1 MKKDFSIV
9 SFLLGRPY
17 FIFSFLTLFLFLGAV
32 GYNKID
38 RKLFPDSNYPTVAVV
53 VVQPGASAKSIAT
66 NVSIPIEEEL
76 YTLDKIRRVYSTT
89 IDEVSVINA
98 EFEYSKNID
107 AATSDASNALD
118 KIRSKLPSSILAPQ
132 IIKITAATAPIVTY
146 AISSKDNTIALEDI
160 RQLAATNIKHAI
172 IRLEGIAGVDVFGGY
187 EKEIEVIVDKDKL
200 DRYNLDIAT
209 VVAKLKANDN
219 DFAIG
224 FITNEKSRYLLKSKG
239 KKDTIAKLKSIS
251 ITKDIELKDIAKVY
265 FGHYDNSAEYYGNSH
280 HSIALA
286 VQRAENADVI
296 KSIDL
301 VQKEIDKLK
310 QKYKNLEFTITDTQK
325 DTIVQSTD
333 NMFESLRDAIVMST
347 IVVFF
352 FLASFRQVLVVLVT
366 IPLVYAT
373 TVALMWIIG
382 VEFNVVTLTA
392 IILALGLLLDD
403 AVVVMEN
410 IERHYRELHDEIHKA
425 VYEGTKEI
433 MFADLSGTITTMI
446 ALSPMLFVGGYPQT
460 IFQPL
465 VGTLLLALA
474 ASYAISITA
483 VPLISLKVLTIKSPF
498 ILKSE
503 ALFER
508 FVGGFSSS
516 IANFFASAVSLAV
529 KRKSVA
535 FAYIA
540 VLIFLFVTSV
550 KGVMPT
556 VGQELMPPMDTGGTK
571 ISITVDPNLPIEAS
585 KKVVQEAN
593 KIIREE
599 GELLYLSSAIGS
611 EAGVM
616 SIGSGSGIDHISI
629 TATYVDRYHRDE
641 TIWQIEKRLR
651 ERLNRIKNVSS
662 VDVVDYGATA
672 LASLR
677 ANIDVT
683 LYSDDLKNLQ
693 KAGDMVAEAMQNTG
707 GVVSVSKTW
716 QNNKKVYEFEIDEK
730 KAAFY
735 GLSNEDISKQLQT
748 FVRGAKAASFYLQNS
763 TDFGIRVW
771 VDEAKRD
778 NIERLKSYLL
788 STKKGKVPLS
798 DVINLKSI
806 NEPSLI
812 TREGL
817 QYTLNVYGFREK
829 AAISHIMSN
838 FEEAFKGKVLPQG
851 VEMEQTGDI
860 KQFKSA
866 AGRMIGAI
874 GFAVVLILFTLIAL
888 FNSVKI
894 SLMIILSIPLTIIGA
909 AWMMLLMHYHTSM
922 PAMMGFIL
930 LSGIIVNN
938 AILLIHFAIE
948 KMQAGLS
955 KTEAMIES
963 IKIRTRPVL
972 MTAFATSAGMLPVA
986 LGSAIGLERL
996 APLGAVAIGGLIV
1009 GTFLTLLFIP
1019 LVFIWS
1025 MKKDDVEELKE
1036 EEVLTIS

>member
-1 MKKDFSIV
+1 MKKDFSV
-9 SFLLGRPY
+9 VDFLLKRPY

-38 RKLFPDSNYPTVAVV
+38 RKLFPDSNYPTIAVV
-53 VVQPGASAKSIAT
+53 VVQPGASAKSMASNIA
-66 NVSIPIEEEL
+66 IPVEEEL
-76 YTLDKIRRVYSTT
+76 YTLDKVRRVFSTT
-89 IDEVSVINA
+89 IDEVSVISA
-98 EFEYSKNID
+98 EFDYAKDID
-107 AATSDASNALD
+107 TATSDVSNALD
-118 KIRSKLPSSILAPQ
+118 KIKSKLPSSILAPQ
-132 IIKITAATAPIVTY
+132 IIKITSATAPIITY
-146 AISSKDNTIALEDI
+146 AISSKDGKIPLEDI
-160 RQLAATNIKHAI
+160 RQLAKTKIKHDL

-187 EKEIEVIVDKDKL
+187 EKEIEIIVDKDKL
-200 DRYNLDIAT
+200 DKYNLNLAT
-209 VVAKLKANDN
+209 IVAKIKANDN

-224 FITNEKSRYLLKSKG
+224 FITSKNSRYLLKSKG
-239 KKDTIAKLKSIS
+239 KKDTISKLKSIS
-251 ITKDIELKDIAKVY
+251 ITKDIKLGDIAKVY
-265 FGHYDNSAEYYGNSH
+265 FGHYENSAEYYGNSK

-286 VQRAENADVI
+286 IQRAEDADVV
-296 KSIDL
+296 KSIDK

-325 DTIVQSTD
+325 DTIVQSTT

-366 IPLVYAT
+366 IPLVYAST
-373 TVALMWIIG
+373 LALMWVIG

-410 IERHYRELHDEIHKA
+410 IERHYRELNDEIHKA

-474 ASYAISITA
+474 ASYTISITA
-483 VPLISLKVLTIKSPF
+483 VPLLSLKILTIKSPI

-503 ALFER
+503 ALFEK
-508 FVGGFSSS
+508 FVGGFSEA
-516 IANFFASAVSLAV
+516 IANFFANALSLAIR
-529 KRKSVA
+529 KKSVA
-535 FAYIA
+535 FAYIL

-550 KGVMPT
+550 KGLMPI
-556 VGQELMPPMDTGGTK
+556 VGQELMPPMDTGGVK
-571 ISITVDPNLPIEAS
+571 ISITVDPNLPIEES
-585 KKVVQEAN
+585 KKIVQEAN
-593 KIIREE
+593 KIIKEQ
-599 GELLYLSSAIGS
+599 GKLLYLSSAIGS

-629 TATYVDRYHRDE
+629 TATYVDRYHRKE
-641 TIWQIEKRLR
+641 SIWEIERRLR
-651 ERLNRIKNVSS
+651 EKLNKIKNVNT

-683 LYSDDLKNLQ
+683 LYSDDLSKLP
-693 KAGDMVAEAMQNTG
+693 KAGDIVADAMKKTG
-707 GVVSVSKTW
+707 GVVSVSRTW

-730 KAAFY
+730 KASYY
-735 GLSNEDISKQLQT
+735 GLTNEDISKQLQI
-748 FVRGAKAASFYLQNS
+748 FIRGAKTASFYLQNS
-763 TDFGIRVW
+763 SDFGVRVW
-771 VDEAKRD
+771 VDEDKRES
-778 NIERLKSYLL
+778 IENLKSYLI
-788 STKKGKVPLS
+788 STKRGKVPLS
-798 DVINLKSI
+798 DLVTLKFI
-806 NEPSLI
+806 DEPSLI

-817 QYTLNVYGFREK
+817 KYTLNVYGFREK
-829 AAISHIMSN
+829 AAISHIMNN
-838 FEEAFKGKVLPQG
+838 FEEAFKGKVLPDG

-860 KQFKSA
+860 KQFKNSA
-866 AGRMIGAI
+866 SRMIGAI
-874 GFAVVLILFTLIAL
+874 AFAVILILFTLIAL
-888 FNSVKI
+888 FNSIKI
-894 SLMIILSIPLTIIGA
+894 SLMIIFSIPLTIIGA
-909 AWMMLLMHYHTSM
+909 SWMMLLLHYHTSM

-938 AILLIHFAIE
+938 AILLIHFALE
-948 KMQAGLS
+948 KMQNGANKL
-955 KTEAMIES
+955 EAMIES

-1019 LVFIWS
+1019 LVFVWS
-1025 MKKDDVEELKE
+1025 MRKEDV
-1036 EEVLTIS
+1036 

>member
-9 SFLLGRPY
+9 NFLLGRPY

-32 GYNKID
+32 GYNQID

-66 NVSIPIEEEL
+66 NVSIPVEEEL

-98 EFEYSKNID
+98 EFDYAKNID
-107 AATSDASNALD
+107 AATSDVSNSLD
-118 KIRSKLPSSILAPQ
+118 KIKSKLPDSILAPQ

-146 AISSKDNTIALEDI
+146 AISSKDGAISLEDI
-160 RQLAATNIKHAI
+160 RQLASTKIKHDI
-172 IRLEGIAGVDVFGGY
+172 IRLEGIAGVDIFGGY

-200 DRYNLDIAT
+200 DKYNLDIAT

-224 FITNEKSRYLLKSKG
+224 FITSQNSRYLLKSKG
-239 KKDTIAKLKSIS
+239 KKDTISKLKSIS

-265 FGHYDNSAEYYGNSH
+265 FGHYDNSAEYYGNSKH
-280 HSIALA
+280 AIALA
-286 VQRAENADVI
+286 VQRAENADVV

-373 TVALMWIIG
+373 TVALMWIVGI
-382 VEFNVVTLTA
+382 EFNVVTLTA

-425 VYEGTKEI
+425 VYNGTKEI

-474 ASYAISITA
+474 ASYVISITA
-483 VPLISLKVLTIKSPF
+483 VPLLSLKILTIKSPF

-503 ALFER
+503 ALFEK

-516 IANFFASAVSLAV
+516 IANFFASAVALAI

-535 FAYIA
+535 FSYIA

-556 VGQELMPPMDTGGTK
+556 VGQELMPPMDTGGAK

-585 KKVVQEAN
+585 KKIVQEAN
-593 KIIREE
+593 KIISEE

-611 EAGVM
+611 EAGIM

-629 TATYVDRYHRDE
+629 TATYIDRYHRDE
-641 TIWQIEKRLR
+641 TIWEIEKRLR
-651 ERLNRIKNVSS
+651 EKLNKIKNVHS

-693 KAGDMVAEAMQNTG
+693 QAGDMVADAMQQTG

-730 KAAFY
+730 KAAYY

-763 TDFGIRVW
+763 TDFGVRVW
-771 VDEAKRD
+771 VDEDKRD
-778 NIERLKSYLL
+778 NIESLKSYLI

-798 DVINLKSI
+798 DMITLKFI

-838 FEEAFKGKVLPQG
+838 FEEAFKGKVLPEG

-866 AGRMIGAI
+866 ASRMIGAI
-874 GFAVVLILFTLIAL
+874 GFAVVLIFFTLIAL

-909 AWMMLLMHYHTSM
+909 SWMMLLMYYHTSM

-955 KTEAMIES
+955 KSEAMIES

-1025 MKKDDVEELKE
+1025 IKKEDV
-1036 EEVLTIS
+1036 

>member
-53 VVQPGASAKSIAT
+53 AVQPGASAKSIAT
-66 NVSIPIEEEL
+66 NVAIPIEEEL

-89 IDEVSVINA
+89 IDEVSVISA
-98 EFEYSKNID
+98 EFDYAKDID
-107 AATSDASNALD
+107 AATSDVSNSLD
-118 KIRSKLPSSILAPQ
+118 KIKSKLPSSILAPQ
-132 IIKITAATAPIVTY
+132 IIKITSATAPIVTY
-146 AISSKDNTIALEDI
+146 SISSKDGSIPLEDI
-160 RQLAATNIKHAI
+160 RQLASTKIKHDL

-187 EKEIEVIVDKDKL
+187 KKEIEVIVDKNKL
-200 DRYNLDIAT
+200 DKYNLDIAT
-209 VVAKLKANDN
+209 VVAKIKANDN

-224 FITNEKSRYLLKSKG
+224 SITSQSSKYLLKSKG
-239 KKDTIAKLKSIS
+239 KRDTIAKLKEIG
-251 ITKDIELKDIAKVY
+251 ITKDIKLSDIAKVY
-265 FGHYDNSAEYYGNSH
+265 FGHYENSAEYYGNAK

-286 VQRAENADVI
+286 VQRADNADVV

-333 NMFESLRDAIVMST
+333 NMFESLRDAIIMST

-373 TVALMWIIG
+373 TIALMWVVGI
-382 VEFNVVTLTA
+382 EFNVVTLTA

-410 IERHYRELHDEIHKA
+410 IERHYREKHEEIHKA
-425 VYEGTKEI
+425 VYDGTKEI

-460 IFQPL
+460 VFQPL

-474 ASYAISITA
+474 ASYVISITA
-483 VPLISLKVLTIKSPF
+483 VPLLSLKILTIKAPAV
-498 ILKSE
+498 LKAE
-503 ALFER
+503 AFFEKII
-508 FVGGFSSS
+508 GGFSDA
-516 IANFFASAVSLAV
+516 IANFFASAVALAV
-529 KRKSVA
+529 KSKSAAV
-535 FAYIA
+535 AYIL

-550 KGVMPT
+550 KGVMPI
-556 VGQELMPPMDTGGTK
+556 VGQELMPPMDTGGVK

-585 KKVVQEAN
+585 KKVVREAN
-593 KIIREE
+593 KIIQEE
-599 GELLYLSSAIGS
+599 GKLLYLSSAIGS

-641 TIWQIEKRLR
+641 SIWEIERRLR
-651 ERLNRIKNVSS
+651 ERLNRIKNVNS

-677 ANIDVT
+677 ANLDVT
-683 LYSDDLKNLQ
+683 LYSNDLKNLQ
-693 KAGDMVAEAMQNTG
+693 KAGDIVAEAMHKTA

-716 QNNKKVYEFEIDEK
+716 LNNKKVYEFEVNEK
-730 KAAFY
+730 RAAYY
-735 GLSNEDISKQLQT
+735 GLTNEDIAKQLQI
-748 FVRGAKAASFYLQNS
+748 FIRGAKASSFYLQNS

-771 VDEAKRD
+771 VDEDKRD
-778 NIERLKSYLL
+778 DLKSLKAYLL

-798 DVINLKSI
+798 DIVTFKSI

-817 QYTLNVYGFREK
+817 KYTLNVYGFREK

-838 FEEAFKGKVLPQG
+838 FEKAFEGKKLPEG

-860 KQFKSA
+860 KQFQSSA
-866 AGRMIGAI
+866 ARMIGAI
-874 GFAVVLILFTLIAL
+874 GFAVALIFFTLIAL
-888 FNSVKI
+888 FNSIKI

-909 AWMMLLMHYHTSM
+909 AWMMLIMHYHTSM

-938 AILLIHFAIE
+938 AILLIHFALE

-955 KTEAMIES
+955 KYEAMLES

-996 APLGAVAIGGLIV
+996 APLGAVAIGGLII

-1019 LVFIWS
+1019 LVFIWTV
-1025 MKKDDVEELKE
+1025 KREDAVEELKE
-1036 EEVLTIS
+1036 DYA